1 MINIKEYKK
10 NGFLLLIILICIFTF
25 TNPLKTYGTELLEQ
39 ESSPI
44 FEEIGRESGLSNLS
58 VSNIIQ
64 DKYGFMWFGTQGG
77 LNYYNGLEMEV
88 YKRNPFSDDKLVHNL
103 IQTMYYD
110 EENHEIWIGTYQG
123 VSRFI
128 INQDKFENYTVENSG
143 LSNPVVIS
151 VEKDNHNDI
160 WIGTLEGLNRLDLD
174 TGKISVYE
182 VPGDVVRD
190 ITIDSKNRLLIGT
203 YEGLCYFDYKKRSIE
218 KIDLDLPSPYIMQ
231 IEEFEKGTLTL
242 GVWDGGTVEVDM
254 NSLKT
259 KVTSYDDNRVY
270 SIYKT
275 DDDILWTGTWG
286 GGLFAVNSEGERY
299 HFNSS
304 GEDRELNHSV
314 VYSLYQD
321 ESGIL
326 WIGTNGGG
334 ITKINKRNRN
344 YVIHKNNPKD
354 EDSLTSGKINKIFID
369 SMKNLWVSVYNEGLN
384 RYDEASNK
392 FIKYRKE
399 LDPPYYIPD
408 NQVIDIIEWKPGI
421 LYFGSGDGVTEYNI
435 TENEITN
442 LDILNKGTLVYALE
456 KQGESRLWIGT
467 YTEGVYLY
475 DFETKEKVN
484 YRHVKGDDKSIS
496 DNLIYDIIVDKKDRV
511 WIGTNNGL
519 NVIHP
524 QNGEINTY
532 HRVSGDFSKIA
543 SNTIRCLFEDSK
555 GRIWIGMVGGGLALY
570 DEENDSFISYTESDG
585 LSSNTVMS
593 IVEGENGK
601 IWMSTQDGIS
611 ILNPK
616 NNEITKLNKEDGI
629 GGYEFNQGGVLDN
642 KGNILFGGIHGIV
655 SIPMNLNKENVKSP
669 KIYITNIDIYHES
682 LDKNRKIFN
691 NETLI
696 IEPDDNYL
704 SFNFIA
710 LDYDAGEKIKYFY
723 KLEGFDN
730 EWVSAGDRNYA
741 SYSNIPHGEYTF
753 KVKAKT
759 YRDIETEIANVS
771 LTIKTPWHKTIYAYF
786 GYLVLI
792 GLLFY
797 ALVRIRE
804 GFMLNKRNKE
814 LSTLNYKL
822 EDANKK
828 LEKLSTRDPLTS
840 LYNRRFLNR
849 IINEQFN
856 LARRSETYIS
866 FIMIDI
872 DYFKKINDNFGH
884 IVGDEFLIEVS
895 STIKSVLTRK
905 TDFLARYGGDEF
917 AVLLYD
923 TNEEGALNIA
933 KKINKSFDKVSSKKE
948 YSDEEFK
955 TTLSIGIVTMVPKN
969 ESKSEEM
976 IKLADD
982 ALYTAKKK
990 GKNQINNITIY
1001 DRHRS

>member
-1 MINIKEYKK
+1 MMHNKEYTKIR
-10 NGFLLLIILICIFTF
+10 FLLLLIIISIFAF
-25 TNPLKTYGTELLEQ
+25 NNPIKTYGTELLKED
-39 ESSPI
+39 SRPI
-44 FEEIGRESGLSNLS
+44 FEEMGRESGLSNLS

-88 YKRNPFSDDKLVHNL
+88 YKRNPFSDDELIHNL

-123 VSRFI
+123 ISRYI
-128 INQDKFENYTVENSG
+128 INQNKFENYTVENSE
-143 LSNPVVIS
+143 LSNPVVVSIQ
-151 VEKDNHNDI
+151 KDKYNDI

-174 TGKISVYE
+174 TGKISAYE

-190 ITIDSKNRLLIGT
+190 ISIDSKNRLLIGT
-203 YEGLCYFDYKKRSIE
+203 YEGLCYFDYKNRSIE
-218 KIDLDLPSPYIMQ
+218 KIELDLPSSFVMQ

-259 KVTSYDDNRVY
+259 EVTSYDDNRVY
-270 SIYKT
+270 CIYKT
-275 DDDILWTGTWG
+275 EDNTLWTGTWG

-299 HFNSS
+299 HFDSK
-304 GEDRELNHSV
+304 GEDGELNHSV

-334 ITKINKRNRN
+334 ITKLNKRNRN
-344 YVIHKNNPKD
+344 YVIHENNPEN
-354 EDSLTSGKINKIFID
+354 EDSLSSGKINKIFID

-392 FIKYRKE
+392 FIKYNKE

-408 NQVIDIIEWKPGI
+408 NQVIDIIEWEPGT
-421 LYFGSGDGVTEYNI
+421 LYFGSRDGVTEYNI
-435 TENEITN
+435 IEDKINN
-442 LDILNKGTLVYALE
+442 LDILSKGTLVYALE
-456 KQGESRLWIGT
+456 KQGDSKLWIGT

-496 DNLIYDIIVDKKDRV
+496 DNLVYDIIVDTKDRV

-519 NVIHP
+519 NTIDP

-532 HRVSGDFSKIA
+532 HRVSGDSSKIA

-570 DEENDSFISYTESDG
+570 DEEEDSFISYTESDG
-585 LSSNTVMS
+585 LSSNTIMS
-593 IVEGENGK
+593 IVEAKDGK

-616 NNEITKLNKEDGI
+616 NNEITTLKKEDGI
-629 GGYEFNQGGVLDN
+629 GGYEFNHGGAIDD
-642 KGNILFGGIHGIV
+642 KGNILLGGIHGIV
-655 SIPMNLNKENVKSP
+655 SIPMDLNKENLKAP
-669 KIYITNIDIYHES
+669 QIYITNIEVYHEPI
-682 LDKNRKIFN
+682 DKNKKIFN
-691 NETLI
+691 DEELV

-704 SFNFIA
+704 NFNFIA
-710 LDYDAGEKIKYFY
+710 LDYDAAEKIKYYY
-723 KLEGFDN
+723 KIEGFDD

-741 SYSNIPHGEYTF
+741 SYSNIPHGNYIF

-759 YRDIETEIANVS
+759 YRDVETDIASVD
-771 LTIKTPWHKTIYAYF
+771 LTIKTPWYNTIYAYF
-786 GYLVLI
+786 AYLLLI

-804 GFMLNKRNKE
+804 GFILNKRNKE
-814 LSTLNYKL
+814 LSTLNGKL

-828 LEKLSTRDPLTS
+828 LEKLSTRDPLTG
-840 LYNRRFLNR
+840 LYNRRFLNK
-849 IINEQFN
+849 IVYEEFN
-856 LARRSETYIS
+856 LARRSKSYIS
-866 FIMIDI
+866 FVMMDI
-872 DYFKKINDNFGH
+872 DNFKEINDNFGH
-884 IVGDEFLIEVS
+884 MVGDNFLVEVS
-895 STIKSVLTRK
+895 SAIKEALPRK

-917 AVLLYD
+917 AILLYD
-923 TNEEGALNIA
+923 TDKEGALNVA
-933 KKINKSFDKVSSKKE
+933 KTINESFDKISSKKE
-948 YSDEEFK
+948 YSSEKFRI
-955 TTLSIGIVTMVPKN
+955 TLSIGIVTMIPEN
-969 ESKSEEM
+969 ESKSGEM

-990 GKNQINNITIY
+990 GKNQIYNIKI
-1001 DRHRS
+1001 

>member
-1 MINIKEYKK
+1 M
-10 NGFLLLIILICIFTF
+10 G
-25 TNPLKTYGTELLEQ
+25 
-39 ESSPI
+39 
-44 FEEIGRESGLSNLS
+44 
-58 VSNIIQ
+58 
-64 DKYGFMWFGTQGG
+64 W
-77 LNYYNGLEMEV
+77 
-88 YKRNPFSDDKLVHNL
+88 RNCR
-103 IQTMYYD
+103 
-110 EENHEIWIGTYQG
+110 
-123 VSRFI
+123 SR
-128 INQDKFENYTVENSG
+128 
-143 LSNPVVIS
+143 
-151 VEKDNHNDI
+151 
-160 WIGTLEGLNRLDLD
+160 
-174 TGKISVYE
+174 YE
-182 VPGDVVRD
+182 
-190 ITIDSKNRLLIGT
+190 
-203 YEGLCYFDYKKRSIE
+203 FD
-218 KIDLDLPSPYIMQ
+218 
-231 IEEFEKGTLTL
+231 
-242 GVWDGGTVEVDM
+242 
-254 NSLKT
+254 
-259 KVTSYDDNRVY
+259 
-270 SIYKT
+270 
-275 DDDILWTGTWG
+275 
-286 GGLFAVNSEGERY
+286 
-299 HFNSS
+299 SS

-344 YVIHKNNPKD
+344 YVIYKNNPEN

-369 SMKNLWVSVYNEGLN
+369 SMKNLWISVYNEGLN

-435 TENEITN
+435 TEDEITN

-496 DNLIYDIIVDKKDRV
+496 DNLIYDIIVDRKDRV

-519 NVIHP
+519 NIINS

-570 DEENDSFISYTESDG
+570 DEEEDSFISYTESDG
-585 LSSNTVMS
+585 LSSNTIMS
-593 IVEGENGK
+593 IVEAKDGK

-616 NNEITKLNKEDGI
+616 NNEITNLNKEDGI

-669 KIYITNIDIYHES
+669 QIYITNIDIYHES
-682 LDKNRKIFN
+682 IDKNRKIFN
-691 NETLI
+691 NEKLI
-696 IEPDDNYL
+696 IEPNDNYL

-710 LDYDAGEKIKYFY
+710 LDYDAAEKIKYYY
-723 KLEGFDN
+723 KIEGFDD

-741 SYSNIPHGEYTF
+741 SYSNIPHGNYIF

-759 YRDIETEIANVS
+759 YRDVETDIASVD
-771 LTIKTPWHKTIYAYF
+771 LTIKTPWYNTIYAYF
-786 GYLVLI
+786 AYLLLI

-804 GFMLNKRNKE
+804 GFILNKRNKE
-814 LSTLNYKL
+814 LSTLNGKL

-828 LEKLSTRDPLTS
+828 LEKLSTRDPLTG
-840 LYNRRFLNR
+840 LYNRRFLNK
-849 IINEQFN
+849 IIYEQFN
-856 LARRSETYIS
+856 LARRIKTYIS
-866 FIMIDI
+866 FVMMDI
-872 DYFKKINDNFGH
+872 DYFKEINDNFGH
-884 IVGDEFLIEVS
+884 MVGDNFLVEVS
-895 STIKSVLTRK
+895 SAIKEALPRK

-917 AVLLYD
+917 AILLYD
-923 TNEEGALNIA
+923 TDKEGALNVA
-933 KKINKSFDKVSSKKE
+933 KTINESFDKISSKKE
-948 YSDEEFK
+948 Y
-955 TTLSIGIVTMVPKN
+955 
-969 ESKSEEM
+969 KSGEM

-990 GKNQINNITIY
+990 GKNQIYNIKI
-1001 DRHRS
+1001 